1 MSAAA
6 NRFGSALEN
15 SVGPSAVIPR
25 PRAGAMSDA
34 DAEFTMFFRAEFARV
49 ARTVSLI
56 VGDRG
61 HGEEIAQDA
70 FVRLLDHW
78 EKVSGYERPDAWV
91 RRVAIRLATRA
102 TRRERM
108 RQVLEDRFLPAG
120 TTSGNGESDCGVA
133 EAVCRLPP
141 GQRAAVVLFYF
152 EDRPVIEVAQLLGC
166 SPATA
171 KVHLHRA
178 RRRLATLLGEGVDDV
193 A

>member
-6 NRFGSALEN
+6 NRFVSALDTN
-15 SVGPSAVIPR
+15 VGASAVIR
-25 PRAGAMSDA
+25 PRAGAMTDA

-61 HGEEIAQDA
+61 RGEEIAQEA
-70 FVRLLDHW
+70 FVQLLDHW
-78 EKVSGYERPDAWV
+78 TKVSDYERPDAWV

-108 RQVLEDRFLPAG
+108 RRVLEDRFLPAG
-120 TTSGNGESDCGVA
+120 ATSGNSESDFDVA
-133 EAVCRLPP
+133 AAVCRLPT

-178 RRRLATLLGEGVDDV
+178 RRRLATLLGEGSDHVV
-193 A
+193 